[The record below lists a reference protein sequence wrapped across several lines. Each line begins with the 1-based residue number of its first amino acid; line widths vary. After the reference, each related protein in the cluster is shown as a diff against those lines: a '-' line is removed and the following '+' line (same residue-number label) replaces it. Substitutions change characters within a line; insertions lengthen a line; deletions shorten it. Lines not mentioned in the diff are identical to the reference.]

1 MSQQITT
8 TKKKRLTK
16 AEKEALAKKK
26 RDREVMFWGIA
37 GCVILIGFAAGWGKF
52 APLGDESTNS
62 ESERSNFSEEV
73 STVNSMTDMQIDDIL
88 DLVATRCQATGENT
102 YNVDLD
108 DLRDI
113 LEEVLKEGE

>member
-1 MSQQITT
+1 MAQQSTAT
-8 TKKKRLTK
+8 KKRLTK

-26 RDREVMFWGIA
+26 RDKEVMFWGIA

-52 APLGDESTNS
+52 APLGDESTNNP
-62 ESERSNFSEEV
+62 SERSNFSEEV
-73 STVNSMTDMQIDDIL
+73 SAVNSMTDMQIDDIL
-88 DLVATRCQATGENT
+88 DLVASRCQATGENT

-113 LEEVLKEGE
+113 LEEVLKEDE